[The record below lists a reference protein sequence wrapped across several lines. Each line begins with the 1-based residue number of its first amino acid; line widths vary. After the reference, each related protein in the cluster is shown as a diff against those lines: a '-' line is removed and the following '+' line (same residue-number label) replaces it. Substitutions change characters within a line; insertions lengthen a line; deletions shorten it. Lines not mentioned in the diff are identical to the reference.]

1 MYQKRNSKIF
11 VLSGKARSGKDVV
24 ANVIE
29 EYFGKDNSIKI
40 SYAYYIKDY
49 LTRMNKYNENE
60 KSKYRSLLQDFGVEL
75 LSKKISPNFLI
86 DRLMQDVEVFSY
98 FYDVIIITDAR
109 LVNEIE
115 IPRRKFDNITTIRI
129 LNDSIND
136 LTEIERKHITET
148 GLDTYKDFDYI
159 INNNSSLEE
168 LKNKTIE
175 ILKGAR

>member
-11 VLSGKARSGKDVV
+11 ILSGKARSGKDIV

-75 LSKKISPNFLI
+75 LSKKIRPNFLI
-86 DRLMQDVEVFSY
+86 DRLMQDVEVFSH

-115 IPRRKFDNITTIRI
+115 IPRRKFNNITTIRI

>member
-1 MYQKRNSKIF
+1 
-11 VLSGKARSGKDVV
+11 
-24 ANVIE
+24 
-29 EYFGKDNSIKI
+29 
-40 SYAYYIKDY
+40 
-49 LTRMNKYNENE
+49 MNKYNENE

-86 DRLMQDVEVFSY
+86 DRVMQDVEVFSY

-109 LVNEIE
+109 LINEIE
-115 IPRRKFDNITTIRI
+115 IPRQKFDNITAIRI
-129 LNDSIND
+129 LNDNVND
-136 LTEIERKHITET
+136 LTETERKHITET